1 LRRGVAEIVQEKR
14 GTSQDMLYGGEMRR
28 PLKLWFYIAIGAG
41 RILLTAFLLLFDR
54 GGRSLSAPRG
64 GAQKPE

>member
-1 LRRGVAEIVQEKR
+1 
-14 GTSQDMLYGGEMRR
+14 MRR

-54 GGRSLSAPRG
+54 GRRHPSASQG
-64 GAQKPE
+64 GVDERTKA

>member
-1 LRRGVAEIVQEKR
+1 L
-14 GTSQDMLYGGEMRR
+14 DLLYGGAMRR

-54 GGRSLSAPRG
+54 WGRRLPG
-64 GAQKPE
+64 PQDGADERSKAQ

>member
-1 LRRGVAEIVQEKR
+1 
-14 GTSQDMLYGGEMRR
+14 MRR

-54 GGRSLSAPRG
+54 GDRDLAAPRMN
-64 GAQKPE
+64 AQKPE

>member
-1 LRRGVAEIVQEKR
+1 
-14 GTSQDMLYGGEMRR
+14 MRR

-54 GGRSLSAPRG
+54 GGRRPSTSRG
-64 GAQKPE
+64 SVDERTKAQ

>member
-1 LRRGVAEIVQEKR
+1 
-14 GTSQDMLYGGEMRR
+14 MLYGREMRR

-54 GGRSLSAPRG
+54 GGKSLSAPRSG
-64 GAQKPE
+64 PEKPK

>member
-1 LRRGVAEIVQEKR
+1 MV
-14 GTSQDMLYGGEMRR
+14 YGREMRR

-54 GGRSLSAPRG
+54 GDRRLSAPSAARPN
-64 GAQKPE
+64 ARKPE

>member
-1 LRRGVAEIVQEKR
+1 
-14 GTSQDMLYGGEMRR
+14 MRR

-54 GGRSLSAPRG
+54 GGTRPSVSQGSADERSK
-64 GAQKPE
+64 AQ

>member
-1 LRRGVAEIVQEKR
+1 
-14 GTSQDMLYGGEMRR
+14 MLYGGEMRR

-54 GGRSLSAPRG
+54 GGRSLSSPQR

>member
-1 LRRGVAEIVQEKR
+1 
-14 GTSQDMLYGGEMRR
+14 MRR

-54 GGRSLSAPRG
+54 GGRRPSSSQGSADERSK
-64 GAQKPE
+64 AQ

>member
-1 LRRGVAEIVQEKR
+1 
-14 GTSQDMLYGGEMRR
+14 MLYGGEMRR

-54 GGRSLSAPRG
+54 GDRRVAGPRAIRQN
-64 GAQKPE
+64 AQKPE

>member
-1 LRRGVAEIVQEKR
+1 
-14 GTSQDMLYGGEMRR
+14 MRR

-54 GGRSLSAPRG
+54 GGRRPSASQVGVDERSE
-64 GAQKPE
+64 AQ

>member
-1 LRRGVAEIVQEKR
+1 
-14 GTSQDMLYGGEMRR
+14 MLYGGEMRR

-54 GGRSLSAPRG
+54 GGRSLSAPQG
-64 GAQKPE
+64 GAEKPE

>member
-1 LRRGVAEIVQEKR
+1 
-14 GTSQDMLYGGEMRR
+14 MRR

-54 GGRSLSAPRG
+54 GGRLSASQRG
-64 GAQKPE
+64 TDEGSKTAID

>member
-1 LRRGVAEIVQEKR
+1 
-14 GTSQDMLYGGEMRR
+14 MRR

-54 GGRSLSAPRG
+54 GGRRLSASQRG
-64 GAQKPE
+64 ADESSKAQ